1 MRFPLVALAFALAAI
16 AYPAGA
22 QPAAAPT
29 TLTLNEAMR
38 LAEAAHPSV
47 LAREAQLLGFGGGL
61 NEAQLAAAEGT
72 RSEAAALLFNNPEL
86 STEAIRRRADAPV
99 GSWNEWSVGISQ
111 PFETGGQQARR
122 REAAAAGLDALR
134 AEIDDVRRQ
143 ARVEAATRFL
153 AVLSAQR
160 RVQLEQHSVDLFVR
174 SAQAVAKRRAAGEDT
189 RLDANVALVE
199 AERARNALALAGERL
214 IDARSELG
222 TAVRLPPSAL
232 PEVAGELGTKVDD
245 ALPYRLEQLLASA
258 PNLPRQRALAARE
271 DAARA
276 RLGVER
282 GNRNPDVTIGVH
294 AGREG
299 PSDARERLAIVS
311 LSVPLPLFK
320 RNDAAIGQAITDM
333 TQAEVERASA
343 LRDAEVRVRQLWS
356 RLASQRER
364 IQRLQRVLV
373 PASTDNQQLSAKS
386 REAGQ
391 IGLLDQLIVNRQAI
405 DAERD
410 LIDLLAEMQTTR
422 IELEYAA
429 GWPQQGSSR

>member
-1 MRFPLVALAFALAAI
+1 MRFPLVALALALAAI
-16 AYPAGA
+16 ANPAGA
-22 QPAAAPT
+22 QPHGRHPNYADPD
-29 TLTLNEAMR
+29 EAMR

-47 LAREAQLLGFGGGL
+47 RAR
-61 NEAQLAAAEGT
+61 EAQLAAAEGT
-72 RSEAAALLFNNPEL
+72 RREAAALLFNNPEL

-160 RVQLEQHSVDLFVR
+160 RVQLEQRSVDLFER

-232 PEVAGELGTKVDD
+232 PEVAGELGTRVDD
-245 ALPYRLEQLLASA
+245 ALPYRLEQLLESA

-311 LSVPLPLFK
+311 LSLPLPCS
-320 RNDAAIGQAITDM
+320 
-333 TQAEVERASA
+333 SA
-343 LRDAEVRVRQLWS
+343 TT
-356 RLASQRER
+356 
-364 IQRLQRVLV
+364 
-373 PASTDNQQLSAKS
+373 PPSA
-386 REAGQ
+386 R
-391 IGLLDQLIVNRQAI
+391 R
-405 DAERD
+405 
-410 LIDLLAEMQTTR
+410 
-422 IELEYAA
+422 
-429 GWPQQGSSR
+429 

>member
-1 MRFPLVALAFALAAI
+1 MRLPIVALALVLAATTL
-16 AYPAGA
+16 PAGA

-29 TLTLNEAMR
+29 TLTLDEAMR

-47 LAREAQLLGFGGGL
+47 LARQ
-61 NEAQLAAAEGT
+61 AQLAAAEGT
-72 RSEAAALLFNNPEL
+72 RREAAAWLFNNPEL
-86 STEAIRRRADAPV
+86 GTEGIRRRANAT
-99 GSWNEWSVGISQ
+99 GSSWSEWSVGISQ
-111 PFETGGQQARR
+111 PFETGGQQAKR

-134 AEIDDVRRQ
+134 AEVDDTRRQ

-153 AVLSAQR
+153 AVLSAQQ
-160 RVQLEQHSVDLFVR
+160 RVQLEQRSVDLFER
-174 SAQAVAKRRAAGEDT
+174 SAQAVVKRRAAGEDT

-214 IDARSELG
+214 IDARSALG
-222 TAVRLPPSAL
+222 TAVRLLPNTL
-232 PEVAGELGTKVDD
+232 PEVVGELGSTI
-245 ALPYRLEQLLASA
+245 APLPYRLEQLLASVQ
-258 PNLPRQRALAARE
+258 NLPRQRALVARE

-282 GNRNPDVTIGVH
+282 GSRNPNVTVGVH
-294 AGREG
+294 VGREG
-299 PSDARERLAIVS
+299 PSNDSERLAIVS
-311 LSVPLPLFK
+311 LSLPLPMFK
-320 RNDAAIGQAITDM
+320 NNDAAIGQAMTDM
-333 TQAEVERASA
+333 TQAEVERAA
-343 LRDAEVRVRQLWS
+343 GLRDTEVRVRQLWS
-356 RLASQRER
+356 RLTSQRER
-364 IQRLQRVLV
+364 IQRLQRVLM

-410 LIDLLAEMQTTR
+410 LIDLLAEMHTTR

>member
-1 MRFPLVALAFALAAI
+1 MRFPLVALALVLAAI
-16 AYPAGA
+16 SITAGA
-22 QPAAAPT
+22 QPAVTPAA
-29 TLTLNEAMR
+29 LTLDEAMR

-47 LAREAQLLGFGGGL
+47 LARQ
-61 NEAQLAAAEGT
+61 AQLAAAEGT
-72 RSEAAALLFNNPEL
+72 RREAAAWLFNNPEL
-86 STEAIRRRADAPV
+86 GTEGIRRRANAT
-99 GSWNEWSVGISQ
+99 GSSWSEWSVGISQ
-111 PFETGGQQARR
+111 PFETGGQQAKR

-134 AEIDDVRRQ
+134 AEVDDTRRQ

-153 AVLSAQR
+153 AVLSAQQ
-160 RVQLEQHSVDLFVR
+160 RVQLEQRSVDLFER
-174 SAQAVAKRRAAGEDT
+174 SAQAVVKRRAAGEDT

-214 IDARSELG
+214 IDARSALG
-222 TAVRLPPSAL
+222 TAVRLLPNTL
-232 PEVAGELGTKVDD
+232 PEVVGELGSTI
-245 ALPYRLEQLLASA
+245 APLPYRLEQLLASVQ
-258 PNLPRQRALAARE
+258 NLPRQRALVARE

-282 GNRNPDVTIGVH
+282 GSRNPNVTVGVH
-294 AGREG
+294 VGREG
-299 PSDARERLAIVS
+299 PSNDSERLAIVS
-311 LSVPLPLFK
+311 LSLPLPMFK
-320 RNDAAIGQAITDM
+320 NNDAAIGQAMTDM
-333 TQAEVERASA
+333 TQAEVERAA
-343 LRDAEVRVRQLWS
+343 GLRDTEVRVRQLWS
-356 RLASQRER
+356 RLTSQRER
-364 IQRLQRVLV
+364 IQRLQRVLM

-410 LIDLLAEMQTTR
+410 LIELLAEMHTTR

>member
-1 MRFPLVALAFALAAI
+1 MRFPLVALALVLAAI
-16 AYPAGA
+16 SNTAGA
-22 QPAAAPT
+22 QPAVTPAA
-29 TLTLNEAMR
+29 LTLDEAMR

-47 LAREAQLLGFGGGL
+47 LARQ
-61 NEAQLAAAEGT
+61 AQLAAAEGT
-72 RSEAAALLFNNPEL
+72 RREAAAWLFNNPEL
-86 STEAIRRRADAPV
+86 GTEGIRRRANAT
-99 GSWNEWSVGISQ
+99 GSSWSEWSVGISQ
-111 PFETGGQQARR
+111 PFETGGQQAKR

-134 AEIDDVRRQ
+134 AEVDDTRRQ

-153 AVLSAQR
+153 AVLSAQQ
-160 RVQLEQHSVDLFVR
+160 RVQLEQRSVDLFER
-174 SAQAVAKRRAAGEDT
+174 SAQAVVKRRAAGEDT

-214 IDARSELG
+214 IDARSALG
-222 TAVRLPPSAL
+222 TAVRLLPNTL
-232 PEVAGELGTKVDD
+232 PEVVGELGSTI
-245 ALPYRLEQLLASA
+245 APLPYRLEQLLASVQ
-258 PNLPRQRALAARE
+258 NLPRQRALVARE

-282 GNRNPDVTIGVH
+282 GSRNPNVTVGVH
-294 AGREG
+294 VGREG
-299 PSDARERLAIVS
+299 PSNDSERLAIVS
-311 LSVPLPLFK
+311 LSLPLPMFK
-320 RNDAAIGQAITDM
+320 NNDAAIGQAMTDM
-333 TQAEVERASA
+333 TQAEVERAA
-343 LRDAEVRVRQLWS
+343 GLRDTEVRVRQLWS
-356 RLASQRER
+356 RLTSQRER
-364 IQRLQRVLV
+364 IQRLQRVLM

-410 LIDLLAEMQTTR
+410 LIDLLAEMHTTR

>member
-1 MRFPLVALAFALAAI
+1 MRFPLMALALVLAAI
-16 AYPAGA
+16 AMPAGA
-22 QPAAAPT
+22 QPAAAPA
-29 TLTLNEAMR
+29 TLTLDEAMR
-38 LAEAAHPSV
+38 LAEAAHPAV
-47 LAREAQLLGFGGGL
+47 LAR
-61 NEAQLAAAEGT
+61 EAQLAAAEGT
-72 RSEAAALLFNNPEL
+72 RREAASLLFNNPEL
-86 STEAIRRRADAPV
+86 STEAIRRRPSGPA

-111 PFETGGQQARR
+111 PFETGGQQTRR
-122 REAAAAGLDALR
+122 REAASAGLDALR

-153 AVLSAQR
+153 AVLSAQQ
-160 RVQLEQHSVDLFVR
+160 RVQLEQRSVDLFER

-232 PEVAGELGTKVDD
+232 PEVVGEIGTTIDS
-245 ALPYRLEQLLASA
+245 ALPYKLEQLLASSQ
-258 PNLPRQRALAARE
+258 NLPRVRALAARE

-276 RLGVER
+276 RLGVEH
-282 GNRNPDVTIGVH
+282 GNRNPDVTVGVH

-299 PSDARERLAIVS
+299 PSDGRENLAILS

-320 RNDAAIGQAITDM
+320 RNDAAIGQAMTDM
-333 TQAEVERASA
+333 TQAEVERASV
-343 LRDAEVRVRQLWS
+343 LRDTDSRVRQLWS

-410 LIDLLAEMQTTR
+410 LIDLLAEMHTTR

-429 GWPQQGSSR
+429 GWPQQGSAR

>member
-1 MRFPLVALAFALAAI
+1 MRLPIVALALVLAAT
-16 AYPAGA
+16 ALPAPA
-22 QPAAAPT
+22 QSAAAPT
-29 TLTLNEAMR
+29 PLTLDEAMR

-47 LAREAQLLGFGGGL
+47 LAREAQL
-61 NEAQLAAAEGT
+61 AAAEGT
-72 RSEAAALLFNNPEL
+72 RREAAALLFNNPEL
-86 STEAIRRRADAPV
+86 GTEGIRRRANAT
-99 GSWNEWSVGISQ
+99 GNSWNEWSVGISQ
-111 PFETGGQQARR
+111 PFETGGQQAKR

-134 AEIDDVRRQ
+134 AEIDDTRRQ
-143 ARVEAATRFL
+143 ARLEAATRFV

-160 RVQLEQHSVDLFVR
+160 RVQLEQRSVDLFER
-174 SAQAVAKRRAAGEDT
+174 SAQAVAKRRVAGEDT

-199 AERARNALALAGERL
+199 AERARNALALASERL

-222 TAVRLPPSAL
+222 SAVRQPPSAL
-232 PEVAGELGTKVDD
+232 PEVAGELGTTIDP
-245 ALPYRLEQLLASA
+245 LPYRLEQLLASVQ
-258 PNLPRQRALAARE
+258 NLPRQRALAARE

-282 GNRNPDVTIGVH
+282 GSRNPDVTVGVH
-294 AGREG
+294 VGRDG
-299 PSDARERLAIVS
+299 PSDSTERLAILS
-311 LSVPLPLFK
+311 LSLPLPLFK
-320 RNDAAIGQAITDM
+320 QNDAAIGQATTDM
-333 TQAEVERASA
+333 TQAEVERAAA

-391 IGLLDQLIVNRQAI
+391 IGLLDQLLVNRQAI

-410 LIDLLAEMQTTR
+410 LIDVLAEMHITR

-429 GWPQQGSSR
+429 GWPAQGSAR

>member
-1 MRFPLVALAFALAAI
+1 MRFPLVALALALAAI
-16 AYPAGA
+16 ANPAGA

-38 LAEAAHPSV
+38 LAEAAHPLV
-47 LAREAQLLGFGGGL
+47 RAR
-61 NEAQLAAAEGT
+61 EAQLAAAEGT
-72 RSEAAALLFNNPEL
+72 RSEAAALLFNNPEF
-86 STEAIRRRADAPV
+86 STEAIRRRADVPV

-122 REAAAAGLDALR
+122 REAAAAGLHALR

-160 RVQLEQHSVDLFVR
+160 RVQLEQRSVDLFER

-189 RLDANVALVE
+189 RLGANVALVE

-232 PEVAGELGTKVDD
+232 PEVVGELGTTVDD
-245 ALPYRLEQLLASA
+245 TLPYKLEQLLASA
-258 PNLPRQRALAARE
+258 RNLPRQRALGARE

-282 GNRNPDVTIGVH
+282 GSRNPDVTIGVRV
-294 AGREG
+294 GREG
-299 PSDARERLAIVS
+299 PSSAGERLAIVS

-320 RNDAAIGQAITDM
+320 RNDAAIGQAMTDM

-343 LRDAEVRVRQLWS
+343 LRDTEVRVRQLWS

-364 IQRLQRVLV
+364 LQRLQRVLV

-391 IGLLDQLIVNRQAI
+391 IGLLDQLIVNRQVI

-410 LIDLLAEMQTTR
+410 QIDLLAEMQTTR

-429 GWPQQGSSR
+429 GWPQQGSSQ

>member
-1 MRFPLVALAFALAAI
+1 MRFPIVALALVLAAI
-16 AYPAGA
+16 AAPAGA

-29 TLTLNEAMR
+29 TLTLAEAMR

-47 LAREAQLLGFGGGL
+47 LAREAQL
-61 NEAQLAAAEGT
+61 AAAEGT
-72 RSEAAALLFNNPEL
+72 RQEAASLLFNNPEL
-86 STEAIRRRADAPV
+86 GTEAIRRRPSGPA

-134 AEIDDVRRQ
+134 AEIDDARRQ

-153 AVLSAQR
+153 AVLSAQQ
-160 RVQLEQHSVDLFVR
+160 RVQLEQRSLDLFER

-222 TAVRLPPSAL
+222 TALRLPPSAL
-232 PEVAGELGTKVDD
+232 PEVVGDLGSAIDGAAAVQAGAIAGIGTEP
-245 ALPYRLEQLLASA
+245 AQAARPRGTRRRRSRPARRRARQ
-258 PNLPRQRALAARE
+258 PLPRRHGRCARSAAKAPAM
-271 DAARA
+271 AANIWPI
-276 RLGVER
+276 L
-282 GNRNPDVTIGVH
+282 
-294 AGREG
+294 
-299 PSDARERLAIVS
+299 S

-320 RNDAAIGQAITDM
+320 RNDAAIGQAMTDV
-333 TQAEVERASA
+333 TQAEIERAA
-343 LRDAEVRVRQLWS
+343 TLRDTEVRVRQLWS

-364 IQRLQRVLV
+364 VQRLQRVLV
-373 PASTDNQQLSAKS
+373 PASTDNQQLSARS

-391 IGLLDQLIVNRQAI
+391 IGLLDQLLVNRQAI

-410 LIDLLAEMQTTR
+410 LIDVLAEMHTTR

-429 GWPQQGSSR
+429 GWPQQGSAR

>member
-1 MRFPLVALAFALAAI
+1 MRFPLVALALALAAI
-16 AYPAGA
+16 ANPAGA

-47 LAREAQLLGFGGGL
+47 LAR
-61 NEAQLAAAEGT
+61 EAQLAAAEGT

-160 RVQLEQHSVDLFVR
+160 RVQLEQRSLDLFER

-232 PEVAGELGTKVDD
+232 PEVAGELGTNSRRHPAVQ
-245 ALPYRLEQLLASA
+245 AGAVARIGAEPAQ
-258 PNLPRQRALAARE
+258 AARSRGTRRRRPCP
-271 DAARA
+271 ARRRAWQPQPRCHGRCA
-276 RLGVER
+276 RRPRRPER
-282 GNRNPDVTIGVH
+282 RAENAWRSC
-294 AGREG
+294 RC
-299 PSDARERLAIVS
+299 RCRCR
-311 LSVPLPLFK
+311 LFK
-320 RNDAAIGQAITDM
+320 RNDAAVGQAMTDM

-343 LRDAEVRVRQLWS
+343 LRDTEVRVRQLWS

>member
-1 MRFPLVALAFALAAI
+1 MRFPLLALALVLAATTL
-16 AYPAGA
+16 PAGA

-29 TLTLNEAMR
+29 TLTLDEAMR

-47 LAREAQLLGFGGGL
+47 LAREAQL
-61 NEAQLAAAEGT
+61 AAAEGT
-72 RSEAAALLFNNPEL
+72 RREAAAWLFNNPEL
-86 STEAIRRRADAPV
+86 GTEAIRRRANAT
-99 GSWNEWSVGISQ
+99 GSSWNEWAIGIAQ
-111 PFETGGQQARR
+111 PFETGGQQAKR

-134 AEIDDVRRQ
+134 AEVDDVRRQ

-153 AVLSAQR
+153 AVLAAQR
-160 RVQLEQHSVDLFVR
+160 RVQLEQRSVDLFER

-222 TAVRLPPSAL
+222 SAVRLPPSAL
-232 PEVAGELGTKVDD
+232 PEVAGELRPAVDGP
-245 ALPYRLEQLLASA
+245 LPYGLEQLLASA
-258 PNLPRQRALAARE
+258 QNLPRQRALAARE
-271 DAARA
+271 EAARA

-282 GNRNPDVTIGVH
+282 GNRNPNVTVGVH

-299 PSDARERLAIVS
+299 PSDGREGIVVLS

-320 RNDAAIGQAITDM
+320 QNDAAIGQAMTDL
-333 TQAEVERASA
+333 TQAEVERAAA
-343 LRDAEVRVRQLWS
+343 LRDTEVRVRQLWS

-373 PASTDNQQLSAKS
+373 PASTDNQQLSARS

-391 IGLLDQLIVNRQAI
+391 IGLLDQLLVNRQAI

-410 LIDLLAEMQTTR
+410 LIDLLAEMHTTR

-429 GWPQQGSSR
+429 GWTQQGNAR

>member
-1 MRFPLVALAFALAAI
+1 MRFPLVALALVLAAI
-16 AYPAGA
+16 SITAGA
-22 QPAAAPT
+22 QPAVTPAA
-29 TLTLNEAMR
+29 LTLDEAMR

-47 LAREAQLLGFGGGL
+47 LARQ
-61 NEAQLAAAEGT
+61 AQLAAAEGT
-72 RSEAAALLFNNPEL
+72 RREAAAWLFNNPEL
-86 STEAIRRRADAPV
+86 GTEGIRRRANAT
-99 GSWNEWSVGISQ
+99 GSSWSEWSVGISQ
-111 PFETGGQQARR
+111 PFETGGQQAKR

-134 AEIDDVRRQ
+134 AEVNDTRRQ

-153 AVLSAQR
+153 AVLSAQQ
-160 RVQLEQHSVDLFVR
+160 RVQLEQRSVDLFER
-174 SAQAVAKRRAAGEDT
+174 SAQAVVKRRAAGEDT

-214 IDARSELG
+214 IDARSALG
-222 TAVRLPPSAL
+222 TAVRLLPNTL
-232 PEVAGELGTKVDD
+232 PEVVGELGSTI
-245 ALPYRLEQLLASA
+245 APLPYRLEQLLASVQ
-258 PNLPRQRALAARE
+258 NLPRQRALVARE

-282 GNRNPDVTIGVH
+282 GSRNPNVTVGVH
-294 AGREG
+294 VGREG
-299 PSDARERLAIVS
+299 PSNDSERLAIVS
-311 LSVPLPLFK
+311 LSLPLPMFK
-320 RNDAAIGQAITDM
+320 NNDAAIGQAMTDM
-333 TQAEVERASA
+333 TQAEVERAA
-343 LRDAEVRVRQLWS
+343 GLRDTEVRVRQLWS
-356 RLASQRER
+356 RLTSQRER
-364 IQRLQRVLV
+364 IQRLQRVLM

-410 LIDLLAEMQTTR
+410 LIDLLAEMHTTR

>member
-1 MRFPLVALAFALAAI
+1 MRFPLVALALVLAAI
-16 AYPAGA
+16 SITAGA
-22 QPAAAPT
+22 QPAVTPAA
-29 TLTLNEAMR
+29 LTLDEAMR

-47 LAREAQLLGFGGGL
+47 LARQ
-61 NEAQLAAAEGT
+61 AQLAAAEGT
-72 RSEAAALLFNNPEL
+72 RREAAAWLFNNPEL
-86 STEAIRRRADAPV
+86 GTEGIRRRANAT
-99 GSWNEWSVGISQ
+99 GSSWSEWSVGISQ
-111 PFETGGQQARR
+111 PFETGGQQAKR

-134 AEIDDVRRQ
+134 AEVDDTRRQ

-153 AVLSAQR
+153 AVLSAQQ
-160 RVQLEQHSVDLFVR
+160 RVQLEQRSVDLFER
-174 SAQAVAKRRAAGEDT
+174 SAQAVVKRRAAGEDT

-214 IDARSELG
+214 IDARSALG
-222 TAVRLPPSAL
+222 TAVRLLPNTL
-232 PEVAGELGTKVDD
+232 PEVVGELGSTI
-245 ALPYRLEQLLASA
+245 APLPYRLEQLLASVQ
-258 PNLPRQRALAARE
+258 NLPRQRALVARE

-282 GNRNPDVTIGVH
+282 GSRNPNVTVGVH
-294 AGREG
+294 VGREG
-299 PSDARERLAIVS
+299 PSNDSERLAIVS
-311 LSVPLPLFK
+311 LSLPLPLFK
-320 RNDAAIGQAITDM
+320 NNDAAIGQAMTDM
-333 TQAEVERASA
+333 TQAEVERATA
-343 LRDAEVRVRQLWS
+343 LRDTEVRVRQLWS
-356 RLASQRER
+356 RLTSQRER
-364 IQRLQRVLV
+364 IQRLQRVLM

-410 LIDLLAEMQTTR
+410 LIDLLAEMHTTR

>member
-1 MRFPLVALAFALAAI
+1 MRFPIVALALVLAA
-16 AYPAGA
+16 AAN
-22 QPAAAPT
+22 PAAAQSAAAPAA
-29 TLTLNEAMR
+29 LTLDDAMR
-38 LAEAAHPSV
+38 LAEAAHPAV
-47 LAREAQLLGFGGGL
+47 LAREAQLS
-61 NEAQLAAAEGT
+61 AAEGT
-72 RSEAAALLFNNPEL
+72 RREAAALLFNNPEL
-86 STEAIRRRADAPV
+86 GTEGIRRRANAT
-99 GSWNEWSVGISQ
+99 GSSWNEWSVGISQ

-134 AEIDDVRRQ
+134 AEIEDARRQ

-160 RVQLEQHSVDLFVR
+160 RVQLEQRSVDLFER
-174 SAQAVAKRRAAGEDT
+174 SAQAVAKRRTAGEDT

-222 TAVRLPPSAL
+222 SAVRLPPSAL
-232 PEVAGELGTKVDD
+232 PVVAGELGTALDGP
-245 ALPYRLEQLLASA
+245 LPYALEQLLASVQ
-258 PNLPRQRALAARE
+258 NLPRQRALASRE
-271 DAARA
+271 EAARA

-282 GNRNPDVTIGVH
+282 ASRNPDVTVGVH
-294 AGREG
+294 VGRDG
-299 PSDARERLAIVS
+299 PSDGSERLAIVS

-320 RNDAAIGQAITDM
+320 RNEAAIGQAQTDM
-333 TQAEVERASA
+333 TQAELDRASA
-343 LRDAEVRVRQLWS
+343 LRDSELRVRQLWS

-364 IQRLQRVLV
+364 AARLQRVLV
-373 PASTDNQQLSAKS
+373 PASADNQQLSTKS

-410 LIDLLAEMQTTR
+410 LIDLLAEMHGTR

-429 GWPQQGSSR
+429 GWPQQGNAR

>member
-1 MRFPLVALAFALAAI
+1 MRFPWLVLACVLATPVSPTAH
-16 AYPAGA
+16 A
-22 QPAAAPT
+22 QAAAP
-29 TLTLNEAMR
+29 LTLAEVVR
-38 LAEAAHPSV
+38 LAQAANPAV
-47 LAREAQLLGFGGGL
+47 RAR
-61 NEAQLAAAEGT
+61 EAQLAAAEGT
-72 RSEAAALLFNNPEL
+72 RREARALLFNNPEL
-86 STEAIRRRADAPV
+86 AAEGTRRRFVSPD
-99 GSWNEWSVGISQ
+99 GSAHEWNAGIAQ
-111 PFETGGQQARR
+111 VFETGGQQAHRR
-122 REAAAAGLDALR
+122 DAAEAALEALQ
-134 AEIDDVRRQ
+134 AEIDDARRQ

-153 AVLSAQR
+153 AVLAAQR
-160 RVQLEQHSVDLFVR
+160 RVQLEQRSVDLFER

-222 TAVRLPPSAL
+222 SAVRLPPSAL
-232 PEVAGELGTKVDD
+232 PEVAGELRPTVDGP
-245 ALPYRLEQLLASA
+245 LPYGLEQLLASA
-258 PNLPRQRALAARE
+258 QNLPRQRALAARE
-271 DAARA
+271 EAARA

-282 GNRNPDVTIGVH
+282 GNRNPDVTVGVH

-299 PSDARERLAIVS
+299 PSDGREGIAILS

-320 RNDAAIGQAITDM
+320 QNDAAIGQAMTDL
-333 TQAEVERASA
+333 TQAEVERAAA
-343 LRDAEVRVRQLWS
+343 LRDTDARIRQLWS

-373 PASTDNQQLSAKS
+373 PASADNQQLSAKS

-391 IGLLDQLIVNRQAI
+391 IGLLDQLLVNRQAI

-410 LIDLLAEMQTTR
+410 LIDLLAEMHITR

-429 GWPQQGSSR
+429 GWTQQGNAR

>member
-1 MRFPLVALAFALAAI
+1 MRFPLVALALVLAAI
-16 AYPAGA
+16 SITAGA
-22 QPAAAPT
+22 HTAVTPAA
-29 TLTLNEAMR
+29 LTLDEAMR

-47 LAREAQLLGFGGGL
+47 LARQ
-61 NEAQLAAAEGT
+61 AQLAAAEGT
-72 RSEAAALLFNNPEL
+72 RREAAAWLFNNPEL
-86 STEAIRRRADAPV
+86 GTEGIRRRANAT
-99 GSWNEWSVGISQ
+99 GSSWSEWSVGISQ
-111 PFETGGQQARR
+111 PFETGGQQAKR

-134 AEIDDVRRQ
+134 AEVDDTRRQ

-153 AVLSAQR
+153 AVLSAQQ
-160 RVQLEQHSVDLFVR
+160 RVQLEQRSVDLFER
-174 SAQAVAKRRAAGEDT
+174 SAQAVVKRRAAGEDT

-214 IDARSELG
+214 IDARSALG
-222 TAVRLPPSAL
+222 TAVRLLPNTL
-232 PEVAGELGTKVDD
+232 PEVVGELGSTI
-245 ALPYRLEQLLASA
+245 APLPYRLEQLLASVQ
-258 PNLPRQRALAARE
+258 NLPRQRALVARE

-282 GNRNPDVTIGVH
+282 GSRNPNVTVGVH
-294 AGREG
+294 VGREG
-299 PSDARERLAIVS
+299 PSNDSERLAIVS
-311 LSVPLPLFK
+311 LSLPLPMFK
-320 RNDAAIGQAITDM
+320 NNDAAIGQAMTDM
-333 TQAEVERASA
+333 TQAEVERAA
-343 LRDAEVRVRQLWS
+343 GLRDTEVRVRQLWS
-356 RLASQRER
+356 RLTSQRER
-364 IQRLQRVLV
+364 IQRLQRVLM

-410 LIDLLAEMQTTR
+410 LIDLLAEMHTTR

>member
-1 MRFPLVALAFALAAI
+1 MRLPIVALALVLAAVTNPALA
-16 AYPAGA
+16 
-22 QPAAAPT
+22 QSAAAPT
-29 TLTLNEAMR
+29 ALTLDEAMR

-47 LAREAQLLGFGGGL
+47 LAREAQLS
-61 NEAQLAAAEGT
+61 AAEGT
-72 RSEAAALLFNNPEL
+72 RREAAALLFNNPEL
-86 STEAIRRRADAPV
+86 STEAIQRRPRGPV

-111 PFETGGQQARR
+111 PFETGGQQAKR

-143 ARVEAATRFL
+143 ARIEAATRFL

-160 RVQLEQHSVDLFVR
+160 RVALEQRSVDLFER

-199 AERARNALALAGERL
+199 AERARNALSLAHEHL

-222 TAVRLPPSAL
+222 TAVRLPASAL
-232 PEVAGELGTKVDD
+232 PEVVGDPGTALDGP
-245 ALPYRLEQLLASA
+245 LPYRLEQLLASVQ
-258 PNLPRQRALAARE
+258 NLPRQRALAARE
-271 DAARA
+271 EAARA

-282 GNRNPDVTIGVH
+282 GNRNPDVTVGVH

-299 PSDARERLAIVS
+299 PSEGREALAIVS

-320 RNDAAIGQAITDM
+320 RNDAAVGQAMTDL
-333 TQAEVERASA
+333 TQVEIERAAA
-343 LRDAEVRVRQLWS
+343 LRDSEVRVRQLWS

-364 IQRLQRVLV
+364 MQRLQRVLV
-373 PASTDNQQLSAKS
+373 PASSDNQQLSARS

-410 LIDLLAEMQTTR
+410 LIDLLAEMHVTR

-429 GWPQQGSSR
+429 GWPQQGSPR